1 MATAP
6 SSSSPRKIVL
16 VGAGFLAS
24 YIARAL
30 IADPR
35 NRVLLV
41 SRNPK
46 PSEPPH
52 TLRFDVS
59 FAIASSSLASLN

>member
-1 MATAP
+1 MLTRRLASTASSSFA
-6 SSSSPRKIVL
+6 SSSSPSSQRKIVL
-16 VGAGFLAS
+16 VGAGFLGS

-46 PSEPPH
+46 PCEWSCH
-52 TLRFDVS
+52 CY
-59 FAIASSSLASLN
+59 

>member
-1 MATAP
+1 MATAAP
-6 SSSSPRKIVL
+6 SSSTSSPRKIVL

-46 PSEPPH
+46 
-52 TLRFDVS
+52 
-59 FAIASSSLASLN
+59 ASK